1 MKATGSGIPSR
12 QAKNM
17 ISRRVKRGRAA
28 RPVAQSVGGG
38 LVQSSLGAGGRLISG
53 SNTEA
58 NR

>member
-17 ISRRVKRGRAA
+17 IFRRVKRGRAA

-38 LVQSSLGAGGRLISG
+38 
-53 SNTEA
+53 
-58 NR
+58 